1 MKFQPDRS
9 NAQTISG
16 YGPGWIG
23 IDADKITHS
32 VIIGS
37 GGLRQPWPCARFE
50 DLTPEHFAQL
60 AGLETELVI
69 FGSGLRACSGRPGN
83 LCTGMPK
90 YPPPRAGHTVLHLA
104 GNRFQG
110 KITGCGRGHHQEQ

>member
-37 GGLRQPWPCARFE
+37 SGPAPA
-50 DLTPEHFAQL
+50 L
-60 AGLETELVI
+60 A
-69 FGSGLRACSGRPGN
+69 
-83 LCTGMPK
+83 
-90 YPPPRAGHTVLHLA
+90 LHPL
-104 GNRFQG
+104 
-110 KITGCGRGHHQEQ
+110 

>member
-37 GGLRQPWPCARFE
+37 GGLRQPWPCLPGLCLSLVLGAR
-50 DLTPEHFAQL
+50 
-60 AGLETELVI
+60 
-69 FGSGLRACSGRPGN
+69 CY
-83 LCTGMPK
+83 GMTTRTAPQ
-90 YPPPRAGHTVLHLA
+90 R
-104 GNRFQG
+104 
-110 KITGCGRGHHQEQ
+110 

>member
-16 YGPGWIG
+16 YGPGWID

-50 DLTPEHFAQL
+50 DLTPEHFARL
-60 AGLETELVI
+60 AGLETMDPQAACRTYNILASEGRNVVA
-69 FGSGLRACSGRPGN
+69 GLI
-83 LCTGMPK
+83 LE
-90 YPPPRAGHTVLHLA
+90 V
-104 GNRFQG
+104 
-110 KITGCGRGHHQEQ
+110 